1 MKAICWAYDDDG
13 RICRQPAA
21 SLDQQR
27 GFMVCQKHG
36 LIREDQTPTRI
47 RVMSKNKP
55 PATGTSAA
63 TASEANEPREYRNI
77 PEVDAKIDAYIREN
91 PKRWAYIQEMPR
103 DRLERALVLSDVQ
116 KAPERDDATHQQKSR
131 TQTGL
136 RNVGEERSRRPAGRG
151 NGSNR
156 LPGASGHWSR
166 TVNDNSSL
174 TRNEHVGRFLRTQR
188 RTLKWLPS

>member
-36 LIREDQTPTRI
+36 LIREHQTPTRI

-91 PKRWAYIQEMPR
+91 PQSGTMQHINRNPELKQAYETLVKNVPEDQREEVMAQIASQAR
-103 DRLERALVLSDVQ
+103 RAI
-116 KAPERDDATHQQKSR
+116 
-131 TQTGL
+131 
-136 RNVGEERSRRPAGRG
+136 GRAQ
-151 NGSNR
+151 STI
-156 LPGASGHWSR
+156 
-166 TVNDNSSL
+166 TV
-174 TRNEHVGRFLRTQR
+174 H
-188 RTLKWLPS
+188 